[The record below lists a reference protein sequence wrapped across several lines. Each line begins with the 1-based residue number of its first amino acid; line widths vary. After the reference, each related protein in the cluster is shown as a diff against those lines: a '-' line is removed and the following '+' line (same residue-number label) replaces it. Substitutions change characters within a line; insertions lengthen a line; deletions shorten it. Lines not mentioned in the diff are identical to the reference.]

1 MYTTEL
7 GTFVEQFKNLWKS
20 GYEAHLDAHTYAGEA
35 WVHLHVRLG
44 QAPVNHPFTSLSRN
58 RNGPARERRRSRRAA
73 ERAAKTSNSSNT
85 DLESMLPNAE
95 EASEV
100 IVADD
105 HVTELVKN
113 TCEKNAESEIDATEK
128 VDIAVDEDVHDDAN
142 AKDTEKEEIEDTKKD
157 ETNVEEVSKPAG
169 AEIGIVTGET
179 LEEPL
184 KGLGNPAEVEVLA
197 TVVFEDSRKSKLEQ
211 GDLIAVQELIFRER
225 HLKENIKKLEFGQ
238 YHTKELRQGFKHSFQ
253 ISLTVNSGNLW
264 ESPRGYIWKFF
275 GKDEWKRKDG
285 SRLTF
290 NRIHSK

>member
-73 ERAAKTSNSSNT
+73 ERATKTSNSSNT

-105 HVTELVKN
+105 HVTELVVKN
-113 TCEKNAESEIDATEK
+113 TCEKEAESEIDATEK
-128 VDIAVDEDVHDDAN
+128 VDIAVDEYVHDDAN
-142 AKDTEKEEIEDTKKD
+142 AKDTEKVVIEDTKKD
-157 ETNVEEVSKPAG
+157 ETNVEEVSNPAG
-169 AEIGIVTGET
+169 VENEIVTEET

-184 KGLGNPAEVEVLA
+184 KDHGNPAEVEVLA

-211 GDLIAVQELIFRER
+211 ADLIVVQELVFRER
-225 HLKENIKKLEFGQ
+225 H
-238 YHTKELRQGFKHSFQ
+238 
-253 ISLTVNSGNLW
+253 
-264 ESPRGYIWKFF
+264 
-275 GKDEWKRKDG
+275 
-285 SRLTF
+285 
-290 NRIHSK
+290 